1 MKIKIRV
8 YYEDTDCGNVVYYA
22 NYLKYME
29 RGRTEFLRENGHDL
43 QQYHEQGYIFAVSE
57 VNAKYR
63 RSARYNDLI
72 ELETTLIDK
81 SSITLTFES
90 KAYNQKNELLM
101 SGTAKM
107 VCINADTGKAC
118 KMPSNMMDELTVGK

>member
-1 MKIKIRV
+1 MKIRI

-29 RGRTEFLRENGHDL
+29 RGRTEFLRERGFDL

-63 RSARYNDLI
+63 KSARYNDI
-72 ELETTLIDK
+72 IDLETKLIDK
-81 SSITLTFES
+81 SSVTLTFES
-90 KAYNQKNELLM
+90 RAYNQKNELLM
-101 SGTAKM
+101 TGTAKM
-107 VCINADTGKAC
+107 VCINAETGKAC
-118 KMPSNMMDELTVGK
+118 KGPEEMMGTIPIDK